1 MVKNRRNFI
10 GKSALGVFGLFS
22 FSTSLYS
29 NNNYPLIENT
39 NLPQDGN
46 GISPLYPTQDYEI
59 VREVV
64 GAAHARF
71 DRVKE
76 LVTERPELAKA
87 TWDWG
92 FGDVETALGAASHM
106 GRKDIAEFLIE
117 YGARPDIYTFA
128 MLGKMNAVK
137 AMIEDMPGLQRI
149 NGPHGFTLIHHAKI
163 RLMRKNV
170 EGEEKEKQ
178 ETLVAYLESL
188 GDANIRAKSLDI
200 SEKEQKTYI
209 GKYTFGNGKDEWFEV
224 KLNRQKTLSMARGD
238 NFGRALL
245 KVDEHT
251 FAPGGAP
258 SVRIKFDVTDGVAK
272 AVTVHDPTPIVKAT
286 RI

>member
-39 NLPQDGN
+39 NLLQDGN

-106 GRKDIAEFLIE
+106 GRKDIAEF
-117 YGARPDIYTFA
+117 
-128 MLGKMNAVK
+128 
-137 AMIEDMPGLQRI
+137 
-149 NGPHGFTLIHHAKI
+149 
-163 RLMRKNV
+163 
-170 EGEEKEKQ
+170 
-178 ETLVAYLESL
+178 
-188 GDANIRAKSLDI
+188 
-200 SEKEQKTYI
+200 
-209 GKYTFGNGKDEWFEV
+209 
-224 KLNRQKTLSMARGD
+224 
-238 NFGRALL
+238 
-245 KVDEHT
+245 
-251 FAPGGAP
+251 
-258 SVRIKFDVTDGVAK
+258 
-272 AVTVHDPTPIVKAT
+272 
-286 RI
+286 